1 MQVKLVILKLV
12 LGQHTSS
19 RLRIVLSTP
28 RFDRIGFVTR
38 SRLWNG
44 WCLTVCK
51 LCQFCSRIDPVP
63 SASMATQA
71 GHDSA
76 FSASPARDDDE
87 MFDSST
93 YECNICY
100 EVAREPVVTMC
111 GHLYCWPCLYRY
123 VNVCSYICI
132 LQRCSLDFGCL
143 TDGCKYRT
151 CVKSVLSAK
160 LE

>member
-1 MQVKLVILKLV
+1 
-12 LGQHTSS
+12 
-19 RLRIVLSTP
+19 
-28 RFDRIGFVTR
+28 
-38 SRLWNG
+38 
-44 WCLTVCK
+44 
-51 LCQFCSRIDPVP
+51 
-63 SASMATQA
+63 MATQA
-71 GHDSA
+71 GHDST

-123 VNVCSYICI
+123 VNVCCCICI
-132 LQRCSLDFGCL
+132 LQRCSLGVGCM

>member
-1 MQVKLVILKLV
+1 
-12 LGQHTSS
+12 
-19 RLRIVLSTP
+19 
-28 RFDRIGFVTR
+28 
-38 SRLWNG
+38 
-44 WCLTVCK
+44 
-51 LCQFCSRIDPVP
+51 
-63 SASMATQA
+63 MATQA

-111 GHLYCWPCLYRY
+111 GHLFCWPCLYRY
-123 VNVCSYICI
+123 VNMCSCICT
-132 LQRCSLDFGCL
+132 LQRCSLDFGCMA
-143 TDGCKYRT
+143 DGCKYRT
-151 CVKSVLSAK
+151 CAKSVLSAK

>member
-1 MQVKLVILKLV
+1 MPDC
-12 LGQHTSS
+12 
-19 RLRIVLSTP
+19 LRAVPL
-28 RFDRIGFVTR
+28 
-38 SRLWNG
+38 LWF
-44 WCLTVCK
+44 TVAE
-51 LCQFCSRIDPVP
+51 LIPLPAS